1 MTDTIKRQKIAAR
14 RNNNDDDAWWS
25 APWWSAPVSPY
36 QRLLDEILREVE
48 AEMKA
53 RGIMQPLPRK
63 GEHDEDVSHR
73 SD

>member
-1 MTDTIKRQKIAAR
+1 MMMRGGLR
-14 RNNNDDDAWWS
+14 RGGS
-25 APWWSAPVSPY
+25 PVDPDH
-36 QRLLDEILREVE
+36 QRLLDKIFQDIE